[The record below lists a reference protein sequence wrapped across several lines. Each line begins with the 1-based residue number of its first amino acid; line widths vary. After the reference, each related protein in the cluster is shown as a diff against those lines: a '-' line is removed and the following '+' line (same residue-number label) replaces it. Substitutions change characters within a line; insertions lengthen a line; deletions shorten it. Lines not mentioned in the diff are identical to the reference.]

1 MIWTCDQTEARL
13 SDYLE
18 GLLAAPE
25 RAEFEAHV
33 KGCAECAPLVKS
45 VQSLVSEMRSMP
57 ELEVPP
63 GLVYT
68 ILDQTL
74 GPRERKTFWQK
85 LTNFVGGLATPKFAY
100 GTASVMATL
109 FILLSASGLS
119 WRKPKLADLSPT
131 NIRLNISKTAHLKYA
146 SAVKYVSDL
155 RVVYEI
161 QSRLRQDE
169 NQLQAVPQETTPRPK
184 TENEPGTND
193 DHTRMQPKQ
202 QNRANE
208 VLVHQLEMLAA
219 EFPVALERS
228 YR

>member
-18 GLLAAPE
+18 GLLGAPE
-25 RAEFEAHV
+25 RADFEAHV
-33 KGCAECAPLVKS
+33 HTCAECAPLLKTVR
-45 VQSLVSEMRSMP
+45 SLMSEMQSV
-57 ELEVPP
+57 EQLEVPP
-63 GLVYT
+63 RLVYR

-74 GPRERKTFWQK
+74 GPREHVTFWQTVK
-85 LTNFVGGLATPKFAY
+85 NFAAGLATPKFAY

-109 FILLSASGLS
+109 FILLSAAGLS
-119 WRKPKLADLSPT
+119 WRKPKLTDLNPST
-131 NIRLNISKTAHLKYA
+131 MSHNISRQAHLRYA

-161 QSRLRQDE
+161 QSRLRQEE
-169 NQLQAVPQETTPRPK
+169 NQLQTVPEETVPRPK
-184 TENEPGTND
+184 TENRPSTND
-193 DHTRMQPKQ
+193 DNSRTQPKQ

-208 VLVHQLEMLAA
+208 LLARQFEMLAA
-219 EFPVALERS
+219 EFPVVAERS